1 MQRSD
6 MPVAQQRPMMGTGPA
21 APPITQPGVSDQ
33 PTPTA
38 VRAAHVPQAPVM
50 PPATGGSPQVAAVP
64 YVMQAPPAGPVP
76 VAPVATV
83 ATPLVPPQ
91 QASAPVVHARPTH
104 PAMMAGAPPA
114 AMHAAPPLPADAPA
128 GAQVVPT
135 TTTSSVVTAPP
146 APQVAEVPTPAP
158 PAATTPAVGP
168 VAAAAGYPGKPT
180 PEQIAAAQLA
190 ELGAIADAE
199 HTSLLG
205 IRELI
210 TRLPL
215 ESYSTG
221 LVAEIEAILLDAEK
235 KLVRHHAQVC
245 GVARQVASNFNLQWP
260 HGRYPRITQ
269 P

>member
-1 MQRSD
+1 MQRTD
-6 MPVAQQRPMMGTGPA
+6 QPVAQQRPMIGGATA
-21 APPITQPGVSDQ
+21 APPISQPGVSDQ

-38 VRAAHVPQAPVM
+38 VRAAHVPQSPIM
-50 PPATGGSPQVAAVP
+50 PPAPVGAPQVAPVP

-91 QASAPVVHARPTH
+91 QAAAPVVHSRPTH
-104 PAMMAGAPPA
+104 PAAMAVPPA
-114 AMHAAPPLPADAPA
+114 MVTPLAAVLPADAPA

-135 TTTSSVVTAPP
+135 TTTSTVVTAPP
-146 APQVAEVPTPAP
+146 APQVAEVPPPAP
-158 PAATTPAVGP
+158 TAPTVAVGP
-168 VAAAAGYPGKPT
+168 AAATAGYPGKPT
-180 PEQIAAAQLA
+180 PEQLAVAQLA

-199 HTSLLG
+199 HTSLLS

-210 TRLPL
+210 SRLPL

-221 LVAEIEAILLDAEK
+221 LAAEIEAILLDAEK

-245 GVARQVASNFNLQWP
+245 GVARQVASNFNLHWP